1 MGTAIFILRYN
12 VLRGKLLLEMLRN
25 YIGSGMWQ
33 TLTETE
39 KQEELFQLKLKEEK
53 IRKENQLEQMAMGL
67 PGAGLAL
74 DYNLFS
80 IMGESLSQLE
90 KRITE
95 QQRKADESGM
105 WFSDFQN
112 NSKLQEF
119 LIIKRFLKN
128 RFKSSEPNN
137 FYNQL
142 ISQVYK
148 CNLWT
153 SYSLVDNIVGE
164 NPPSGSFLLYK
175 IFKLS
180 VSCKK
185 NLLISE
191 RVESKFSKGWLTS
204 FWLLNWVFRQAL
216 ANWWS
221 VASSNTN
228 CLFNF

>member
-25 YIGSGMWQ
+25 HIGSGMWQ

-105 WFSDFQN
+105 
-112 NSKLQEF
+112 
-119 LIIKRFLKN
+119 
-128 RFKSSEPNN
+128 
-137 FYNQL
+137 
-142 ISQVYK
+142 
-148 CNLWT
+148 
-153 SYSLVDNIVGE
+153 
-164 NPPSGSFLLYK
+164 
-175 IFKLS
+175 
-180 VSCKK
+180 
-185 NLLISE
+185 
-191 RVESKFSKGWLTS
+191 
-204 FWLLNWVFRQAL
+204 
-216 ANWWS
+216 
-221 VASSNTN
+221 
-228 CLFNF
+228 